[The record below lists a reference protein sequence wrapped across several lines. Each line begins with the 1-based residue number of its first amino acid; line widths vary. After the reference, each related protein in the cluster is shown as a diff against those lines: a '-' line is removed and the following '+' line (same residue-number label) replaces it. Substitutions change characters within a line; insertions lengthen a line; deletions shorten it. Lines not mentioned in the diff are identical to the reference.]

1 MTENKIIP
9 KHEQDYW
16 ETWADVLP
24 VPVGTVY
31 DAKTYRKMQAEKEQV
46 EKLKRRNANV
56 ALATG
61 RVNGKFIQHGT
72 KRT

>member
-1 MTENKIIP
+1 MKDNEIIP
-9 KHEQDYW
+9 KHEQDHW
-16 ETWADVLP
+16 DTWSEVLP
-24 VPVGTVY
+24 FPDGTVY
-31 DAKTYRKMQAEKEQV
+31 DAESYRKAKAEQDQA

-56 ALATG
+56 AVATG

>member
-1 MTENKIIP
+1 MKDNEIIP

-16 ETWADVLP
+16 DTWTEALP
-24 VPVGTVY
+24 VPAGTVY
-31 DAKTYRKMQAEKEQV
+31 DAKTYRKMQAEKEQA